1 MQAATLTLTRS
12 TIGLKVVMAVTGVV
26 LVGFVIAHMLGNL
39 QVYLGPETL
48 NAYGEFLHSKP
59 GLLWGARTVLLV
71 SVFGHIVSAYRLA
84 SRNSDARPVG
94 YAKRRYVATNYAA
107 RTMVWSGPILLLF
120 IVYHLLHLTVGYS
133 AGDYVH
139 DPANVYG
146 NVVGSFQNPF
156 VSLFYIVAMLA
167 LGKHLFHGVWS
178 LFQSLGL
185 SHPRYDAKRR
195 TLATAVALAVVI
207 GNISI
212 PVSVLLGIV
221 Q

>member
-1 MQAATLTLTRS
+1 
-12 TIGLKVVMAVTGVV
+12 MAVTGVV

-59 GLLWGARTVLLV
+59 GLLWGARVVLLV
-71 SVFGHIVSAYRLA
+71 SVLGHILSAYSLA
-84 SRNSDARPVG
+84 SRNAEARPIG

-133 AGDYVH
+133 SGGYVH

-146 NVVGSFQNPF
+146 NVVGSFQNPY

-185 SHPRYDAKRR
+185 SHPRYDHKRR
-195 TLATAVALAVVI
+195 VLATAIALLVVV